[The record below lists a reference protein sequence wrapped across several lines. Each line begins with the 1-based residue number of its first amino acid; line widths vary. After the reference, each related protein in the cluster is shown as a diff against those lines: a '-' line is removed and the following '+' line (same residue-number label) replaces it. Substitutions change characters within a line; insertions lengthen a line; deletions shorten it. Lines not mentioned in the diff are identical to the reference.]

1 MVRLIGELT
10 DSHIEKNQII
20 IKKNNKKRQHKTLAE
35 RLIGFEGDYTGAEC
49 DTGAPVGKE
58 IVKENE

>member
-1 MVRLIGELT
+1 MDIRIRMQE
-10 DSHIEKNQII
+10 DNSAKENQII
-20 IKKNNKKRQHKTLAE
+20 IKKSNKKRQHKTLAE